1 MEGACGLGVAL
12 PEGVRELLE
21 AMSAGCGARDR
32 RRKTDVSITS
42 PSAPSD
48 VASRKSCR
56 LGHNVY
62 RLFLSVSIV
71 SFGLFVG
78 QGTDG
83 EMQAGGK
90 ETVK

>member
-1 MEGACGLGVAL
+1 MDWSWRCPRAFESCWKPCLLVAVVVV
-12 PEGVRELLE
+12 EEE
-21 AMSAGCGARDR
+21 N
-32 RRKTDVSITS
+32 TDVSITS

-48 VASRKSCR
+48 AASRKSCR
-56 LGHNVY
+56 LGHNVGISTVS
-62 RLFLSVSIV
+62 SVSIV
-71 SFGLFVG
+71 PSGLFVG